1 MSEDSTARDEQ
12 VPPAEAIPGTDP
24 ATGRASDDDSRPQRP
39 LVIGGVLVVLVAL
52 VAAGIWWQGS
62 RSSEDTATDPVDG
75 STGEPVA
82 EGMSFGTSDGAIV
95 DVYVD
100 YQCSHCA
107 DLEQVIGPELIS
119 LVSDGDAVLVLR
131 PVTFQ
136 SRASGRGAAALY
148 CAAETGQ
155 ALAMHQELLTDITA
169 DFSPEGLTAT
179 AGSMGLDAEAFGACL
194 GDQATRSWVNGVTD
208 TARSDGI
215 SAIPAVFVDG
225 TRLTEAQLGSGPA
238 FRDAVLAG
246 SADG

>member
-1 MSEDSTARDEQ
+1 MSDDSTARDEP
-12 VPPAEAIPGTDP
+12 VPLAEPSGGAGPARGPASVDP
-24 ATGRASDDDSRPQRP
+24 RRRP
-39 LVIGGVLVVLVAL
+39 LVIVGVLVALVAL
-52 VAAGIWWQGS
+52 VAAGIWRQSS
-62 RSSEDTATDPVDG
+62 RSSEDTATDPVDPG

-119 LVSDGDAVLVLR
+119 LVSEGEAVLVLR

-148 CAAETGQ
+148 CAAEAGQ
-155 ALAMHQELLTDITA
+155 ALAMHQELLADISA
-169 DFSPEGLTAT
+169 DFSAAGLTAT
-179 AGSMGLDAEAFGACL
+179 AGSIGLDAEAFGACL
-194 GDQATRSWVNGVTD
+194 SDQATKSWVNGVTD

-225 TRLTEAQLGSGPA
+225 TRLTDAQLGSGPA

>member
-119 LVSDGDAVLVLR
+119 LVSDRDAVLVLR

-194 GDQATRSWVNGVTD
+194 GDQATG
-208 TARSDGI
+208 
-215 SAIPAVFVDG
+215 
-225 TRLTEAQLGSGPA
+225 
-238 FRDAVLAG
+238 AG
-246 SADG
+246 

>member
-1 MSEDSTARDEQ
+1 MSEDSTVGDEQ
-12 VPPAEAIPGTDP
+12 LPSAEAIPGTDP
-24 ATGRASDDDSRPQRP
+24 ATGRTSVDSRPRRP
-39 LVIGGVLVVLVAL
+39 FVIGGVLVVLVAL

-62 RSSEDTATDPVDG
+62 RSSEDTATDPVDPG

-119 LVSDGDAVLVLR
+119 LVSEGEAVLVLR

-148 CAAETGQ
+148 CAAEAGQ
-155 ALAMHQELLTDITA
+155 AQAASSLTSLNDRWAPTET
-169 DFSPEGLTAT
+169 F
-179 AGSMGLDAEAFGACL
+179 
-194 GDQATRSWVNGVTD
+194 VNN
-208 TARSDGI
+208 
-215 SAIPAVFVDG
+215 
-225 TRLTEAQLGSGPA
+225 
-238 FRDAVLAG
+238 
-246 SADG
+246 